1 MDLYNKKIPYVHIDA
16 GQRVRHRTLGNY
28 ANRPVSEGTV
38 PALQLAVLLSQRLT
52 TFHMNRHLSL
62 PPTLTTYSLLA
73 LKRTV
78 VTCDEWPL

>member
-1 MDLYNKKIPYVHIDA
+1 MYIDA
-16 GQRVRHRTLGNY
+16 GQGQRVRHRTHGNY

-38 PALQLAVLLSQRLT
+38 PALQLEVLLFQRLT